1 MILNM
6 GKTDRILRIIAGL
19 VIIALGFLYNTYWGA
34 IGLIPLVTALV
45 GWCPLY
51 APFKFS
57 TKGSE
62 GQSGV

>member
-19 VIIALGFLYNTYWGA
+19 VIIALGFLYNSYWGV
-34 IGLIPLVTALV
+34 IGLVPLVTALV

-57 TKGSE
+57 TKGSQ
-62 GQSGV
+62 GKSGA